1 MIEKLSESIQ
11 EELNVETAFTIPL
24 FGGID
29 VAESTVIMWVIMA
42 VLTALCLLLTR
53 GFTVRNPGKRQTA
66 VESFVN
72 FVDNMTGGM
81 LGEEAA
87 GYKTYIGTVLIFL
100 AAANMMGLFGIK
112 PPTKDLSVTGAIA
125 IMSIVI
131 VQIAGIRKKGVGG
144 WLKSFT
150 QPIAVVTPINI
161 LELAIKPLSL
171 CMRLFGNI
179 LGAFVIMELIK
190 QVVPL
195 VVPMVLGLYFDIFD
209 ALIQAYVFCFLT
221 SLYIKEAVE

>member
-1 MIEKLSESIQ
+1 MAEKLAEALQ
-11 EELNVETAFTIPL
+11 EELNVETAFTIPI

-29 VAESTVIMWVIMA
+29 VAESIVIMWVIMA
-42 VLTALCLLLTR
+42 ILMVLTLVLTR
-53 GFTVRNPGKRQTA
+53 GFVVRSPGKRQSA
-66 VESFVN
+66 VEAFVVWIEN
-72 FVDNMTGGM
+72 LTKGM

-87 GYKTYIGTVLIFL
+87 GYCYYISTVLIFIAL
-100 AAANMMGLFGIK
+100 ANMMGLFGVK
-112 PPTKDLSVTGAIA
+112 PPTKDLNVTGAMA

-131 VQIAGIRKKGVGG
+131 VQIAAIRKKGAKG
-144 WLKSFT
+144 WLKGFT

-190 QVVPL
+190 TVVPL

-221 SLYIKEAVE
+221 SLYIKEALE